1 MGNLGL
7 CFISPAPQVLAN
19 LFLELARKTE
29 EIGLSSFWIND
40 RLVYDNF
47 EPLAAL
53 AAAAACVA
61 RIAKL
66 FEHGLGTLVVGLII
80 PDLNQVDL
88 LGTNILPQL
97 KGML

>member
-7 CFISPAPQVLAN
+7 CFISPAPQVATH
-19 LFLELARKTE
+19 LFLELARKTK
-29 EIGLSSFWIND
+29 EIGSSFFWIND
-40 RLVYDNF
+40 RLVDDNF

-66 FEHGLGTLVVGLII
+66 FEPGLGTVVLRLII
-80 PDLNQVDL
+80 SDF
-88 LGTNILPQL
+88 
-97 KGML
+97 K